1 MKKLFENFRRYT
13 LIEEMESLMESSI
26 NENAQEVAKYMKQL
40 NMINKNPEQFL
51 KKAKAKVEKKMKKA
65 QKAMGA
71 DPDQLKKGKYADSKE
86 AAANIADDPKG
97 ALEKIN
103 QDLDA
108 KQDKL
113 EKVDDLGDQAMA
125 QAQKDPEAKKD
136 PDFKGAMAKMEQA
149 DKAVQFIFAKIDEW
163 QKQIMSEFNAAAQR
177 GDQRTMQEK
186 IQYAQGFNKWS
197 SDFINQATSA
207 FRKGRWD
214 DIKPFDE
221 VIAMAAKYGFKG

>member
-13 LIEEMESLMESSI
+13 LIEEMDSLV

-40 NMINKNPEQFL
+40 NMIAKNPEEFL
-51 KKAKAKVEKKMKKA
+51 KKAKGKVEKKLKKA

-71 DPDQLKKGKYADSKE
+71 DPDQLKKGKYANSKE
-86 AAANIADDPKG
+86 AAANIANDPKG

-103 QDLDA
+103 QELDA

-125 QAQKDPEAKKD
+125 KIQKDPEAKKD
-136 PDFKGAMAKMEQA
+136 PDFKQVMAKMKQA
-149 DKAVQFIFAKIDEW
+149 DSAVQFIFGKIDEW
-163 QKQIMSEFNAAAQR
+163 QKQIMSEFNAAAAR

-186 IQYAQGFNKWS
+186 YQYMQGYNKWS
-197 SDFINQATSA
+197 NNFINQALEA
-207 FRKGRWD
+207 YKKGGMD
-214 DIKPFDE
+214 DTKPFDE
-221 VIAMAAKYGFKG
+221 VIAMAAKYGFKGQ